1 MILIDTHIWVW
12 WLTEST
18 FLKKEHRAFLNKLS
32 SDDIAI
38 SIISVWEVA
47 KAVENKKLQ
56 FKISVE
62 QWIALASESVIII
75 PLDAAIII
83 DSTKL
88 PDNFHKD
95 PADQLIV
102 ATARI
107 NQCALLT
114 ADEKILSYSH
124 VKHVK

>member
-12 WLTEST
+12 WLTESPS
-18 FLKKEHRAFLNKLS
+18 LKKEHRAFLDNLS

-38 SIISVWEVA
+38 SVISVWEVA

-56 FKISVE
+56 FKLTAE
-62 QWIALASESVIII
+62 EWIELASESVLII
-75 PLDAAIII
+75 PLDARIIL

-88 PDNFHKD
+88 PGNFHKD

-102 ATARI
+102 ATARV
-107 NQCALLT
+107 NECALLT
-114 ADEKILSYSH
+114 ADEKILNYSH
-124 VKHVK
+124 VKHLK